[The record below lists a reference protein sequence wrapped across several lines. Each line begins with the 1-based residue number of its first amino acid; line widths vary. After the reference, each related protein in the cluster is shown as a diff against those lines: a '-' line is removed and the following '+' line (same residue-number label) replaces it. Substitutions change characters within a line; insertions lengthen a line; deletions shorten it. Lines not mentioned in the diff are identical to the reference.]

1 MELQGKIIAVLPE
14 RSGTS
19 QRGNQWRSIT
29 YVLETQEQYPK
40 KLAFDVTNDKIDQL
54 NIQFGEILTVQF
66 DINAREYNGRW
77 FNSINAWNVIRQTQQ
92 APTQDGGFSGNVQSG
107 AQAAQQAMASSAN
120 AAGVANPTNQQNLF
134 PPAQPQQ
141 PQSAA
146 PSSDAQSSD
155 DLPF

>member
-1 MELQGKIIAVLPE
+1 MELFGKIITALPE

-19 QRGNQWRSIT
+19 ARGTKWRSIT

-54 NIQFGEILTVQF
+54 NIQLGEILTVQF

-77 FNSINAWNVIRQTQQ
+77 FNSVNAWNVIRQTQQ
-92 APTQDGGFSGNVQSG
+92 SPAQGGGFSGNAQSS

-120 AAGVANPTNQQNLF
+120 AAGVANQMNPQNPYPPRQQ
-134 PPAQPQQ
+134 PSQPQGD
-141 PQSAA
+141 
-146 PSSDAQSSD
+146 SS

>member
-1 MELQGKIIAVLPE
+1 MELQGKIIVVLPE

-54 NIQFGEILTVQF
+54 NIQVGEFITVQF

-77 FNSINAWNVIRQTQQ
+77 FNSVNAWNVIRQTQQ
-92 APTQDGGFSGNVQSG
+92 ATTQGGGFSGNVQSG

-120 AAGVANPTNQQNLF
+120 ANGVANPMNPQNPYPPRQQ
-134 PPAQPQQ
+134 PAQPQGD
-141 PQSAA
+141 
-146 PSSDAQSSD
+146 SS

>member
-1 MELQGKIIAVLPE
+1 MEIQGKIIVVLPE
-14 RSGTS
+14 RSGVS
-19 QRGNQWRSIT
+19 QRGNQWRSIS

-54 NIQFGEILTVQF
+54 NIQLGETLTVQF

-77 FNSINAWNVIRQTQQ
+77 FNSVNAWNVIRQTQQ
-92 APTQDGGFSGNVQSG
+92 APVQGGGFSGNVQSG
-107 AQAAQQAMASSAN
+107 VQVAQQAMTSSAN

-134 PPAQPQQ
+134 PPSQKSAQQQ
-141 PQSAA
+141 
-146 PSSDAQSSD
+146 AQQRGNSD

>member
-1 MELQGKIIAVLPE
+1 MWCYLKEAEYHKEVI
-14 RSGTS
+14 SGVAFPMC
-19 QRGNQWRSIT
+19 WRRKSST
-29 YVLETQEQYPK
+29 LK

-54 NIQFGEILTVQF
+54 NIQLGEILTVQF

-92 APTQDGGFSGNVQSG
+92 APAQGGGFSGNVQSV

-120 AAGVANPTNQQNLF
+120 AAGVANPMNQQNLF
-134 PPAQPQQ
+134 PPAQ
-141 PQSAA
+141 QSAQTQGD
-146 PSSDAQSSD
+146 SS

>member
-1 MELQGKIIAVLPE
+1 MELQGKIIVVLPE
-14 RSGTS
+14 RSGVS
-19 QRGNQWRSIT
+19 QRGNQWRSIS

-54 NIQFGEILTVQF
+54 NIQLGEILTVQF

-77 FNSINAWNVIRQTQQ
+77 FNSVNAWNVIRQAQQ
-92 APTQDGGFSGNVQSG
+92 STAQGGGFSGNVQSG

-120 AAGVANPTNQQNLF
+120 AAGMANPTNPQNLF
-134 PPAQPQQ
+134 PPAQHSSQQ
-141 PQSAA
+141 QSQQRGD
-146 PSSDAQSSD
+146 SS

>member
-1 MELQGKIIAVLPE
+1 MELQGKIIVVLPE

-19 QRGNQWRSIT
+19 QRGNQWRSIS

-77 FNSINAWNVIRQTQQ
+77 FNSVNAWNVIRQTQQ
-92 APTQDGGFSGNVQSG
+92 APAQGGGFSGNVQSG
-107 AQAAQQAMASSAN
+107 AQAAQQAMN

-134 PPAQPQQ
+134 PPEQPQQ

>member
-1 MELQGKIIAVLPE
+1 MEIQGKIIVVLPE
-14 RSGTS
+14 RNGVS
-19 QRGNQWRSIT
+19 QRGNQWRSIS

-77 FNSINAWNVIRQTQQ
+77 FNSVNAWNVIRQTQQ
-92 APTQDGGFSGNVQSG
+92 APAQSVGFSGNVQSG

-120 AAGVANPTNQQNLF
+120 AAGVANQMNQQNLF
-134 PPAQPQQ
+134 QPAQQTTHQQ
-141 PQSAA
+141 
-146 PSSDAQSSD
+146 AQQRGNSD

>member
-1 MELQGKIIAVLPE
+1 MEIQGKIIVVLPE
-14 RSGTS
+14 RSGIS
-19 QRGNQWRSIT
+19 QRGNQWRSIS

-92 APTQDGGFSGNVQSG
+92 APAQGGGFSGNVQSS

-134 PPAQPQQ
+134 PHEQKPAQQPAQPQGN
-141 PQSAA
+141 
-146 PSSDAQSSD
+146 SD

>member
-1 MELQGKIIAVLPE
+1 MEIQGKIIVVLPE
-14 RSGTS
+14 RSGVS
-19 QRGNQWRSIT
+19 QRGNQWRSIS

-40 KLAFDVTNDKIDQL
+40 KMTFDVTNDKIDQL

-77 FNSINAWNVIRQTQQ
+77 FNSVNAWNVIRQTQQ
-92 APTQDGGFSGNVQSG
+92 APAQGVGFSGNVHSV
-107 AQAAQQAMASSAN
+107 QAAQQAMASSAN

-134 PPAQPQQ
+134 PPAQ
-141 PQSAA
+141 QSAQQ
-146 PSSDAQSSD
+146 QSQQRGNSD

>member
-1 MELQGKIIAVLPE
+1 MADIYGKIIAVLPT

-19 QRGNQWRSIT
+19 ARGTQWSSQTAVI
-29 YVLETQEQYPK
+29 ETQEQYPK

-54 NIQFGEILTVQF
+54 NIQLGEILTVQF

-92 APTQDGGFSGNVQSG
+92 APAQCGGFSGNVQSG

-120 AAGVANPTNQQNLF
+120 AAGVANPMNQQSLF
-134 PPAQPQQ
+134 PPAPQSVQQPAAQPQGD
-141 PQSAA
+141 
-146 PSSDAQSSD
+146 SS